1 MKLSKEEIKHI
12 ADLARLELT
21 AEEQKKYGSQL
32 SDVLSFVEQLREV
45 DTIDCEPT
53 AQVTGLENIFRAD
66 EEEDWNE
73 REKMEALK
81 QAPELEAQTI
91 KVKRVLDNN

>member
-45 DTIDCEPT
+45 DTTDCEPT

-81 QAPELEAQTI
+81 QAPELEAQAI